1 MQPKAVVLM
10 LVLGAAL
17 LSGPA
22 AVAETTDEDVQ
33 WVTQCIADNK
43 REGAGED
50 VVRKYCVCMNNKMA
64 SDESQSISD
73 WEKTHQTERAECD
86 AEAGWN

>member
-1 MQPKAVVLM
+1 MQPKSVVLM
-10 LVLGAAL
+10 LAFGAAL
-17 LSGPA
+17 MGT
-22 AVAETTDEDVQ
+22 AVAETSDEDVQ
-33 WVTQCIADNK
+33 WVNQCIAENK

-64 SDESQSISD
+64 ADETQSISE
-73 WEKTHQTERAECD
+73 WEEAHPTEQAECD

>member
-10 LVLGAAL
+10 LVAGAVHV
-17 LSGPA
+17 SGPA
-22 AVAETTDEDVQ
+22 AVAEPSDEDVQ
-33 WVTQCIADNK
+33 WVNQCIAENK

-64 SDESQSISD
+64 ADETLSISE
-73 WEKTHQTERAECD
+73 WEEAHPTEQAECD